1 MTADVRVSQRLQELA
16 QELDRQL
23 EDIAGEPVGFT
34 LIVYTHPRASYIS
47 NVARPVAVREIRAL
61 LAAWAAG
68 MPDVPAHEV
77 S

>member
-1 MTADVRVSQRLQELA
+1 MFIDIRVSLKLQGVAREI
-16 QELDRQL
+16 DRQL

-47 NVARPVAVREIRAL
+47 NVERSVAVREILAL
-61 LAAWAAG
+61 LDAWADG